1 MSYTIITPVL
11 LFYKVQTTYLGQDEK
26 KPPSMKRHFKQTT
39 NIHFKWHLNIEYV
52 KIITCIGLCR
62 LKFVEK

>member
-1 MSYTIITPVL
+1 
-11 LFYKVQTTYLGQDEK
+11 
-26 KPPSMKRHFKQTT
+26 MKRHFKQTT
-39 NIHFKWHLNIEYV
+39 NSHFKWHLNIDYV